1 MTNAYQTAQNLGLTG
16 TPQQIVDQLKATG
29 LTARPILLANLLDK
43 MNIPLGMLRRLPRQE
58 SDGSK
63 WSGTAF
69 NLILWINENGSQG
82 QKDAINSWFSHITN
96 DRNETFDTSVVEY
109 GSQFWALANTFGGQP
124 TFPSFADFAA
134 VADLGG
140 GWLFADLTAE
150 QYAADKTA
158 YELQQAAQSALAALQ
173 TRRQHWDVIAADIRS
188 RIESGAL
195 VDDAAVV
202 AAVTEAL

>member
-1 MTNAYQTAQNLGLTG
+1 MNAYQRSVELGLTG
-16 TPQQIVDQLKATG
+16 TPQQIIDQLKATG

-69 NLILWINENGSQG
+69 NLILWINENGSQD

-96 DRNETFDTSVVEY
+96 DRNVTFDTSMLEY
-109 GSQFWALANTFGGQP
+109 GSQFWALANAFGGQP

-140 GWLFADLTAE
+140 GWLFADLTVE
-150 QYAADKTA
+150 QFN
-158 YELQQAAQSALAALQ
+158 AAQSVYGAAQSQAALASEWASLQNDGGINTAIASGDRDALKAALAA
-173 TRRQHWDVIAADIRS
+173 A
-188 RIESGAL
+188 IEVL
-195 VDDAAVV
+195 
-202 AAVTEAL
+202 